1 MIILAIIM
9 KTQEASNRVEGMKT
23 RLGYLTVI
31 SMAVLIACMPVG
43 ALGQGS
49 GSAKGKPAEKLSK
62 ATSDLVS
69 AINQYK
75 ASVETLIPMY
85 EAALKSANE
94 TLEKRRELFE
104 KGIVSK
110 KDVEAS
116 ELAVKEAQARLDQS
130 RKQITESD
138 HLIAEARAEQEAPRL
153 SPSAPRGGYTA
164 SPAILRYGG
173 SGGWSLSRAAQVQS
187 FFASRFGRALPVS
200 AYGQTAT
207 HNRMGFNHSNS
218 LDVAVH
224 PDSAEGKAL
233 IAYLRSNGIPFI
245 AFRSAVPGAATGAHI
260 HVGYPSSR
268 IG

>member
-1 MIILAIIM
+1 MIILAII
-9 KTQEASNRVEGMKT
+9 KTQEASNRVKGMKT
-23 RLGYLTVI
+23 RLGYFTVI
-31 SMAVLIACMPVG
+31 AMTVLIVCLPVG
-43 ALGQGS
+43 ALGKGS
-49 GSAKGKPAEKLSK
+49 GSAKAKPADKLTK

-94 TLEKRRELFE
+94 TLEKRKELFE

-110 KDVEAS
+110 RDVEAS

-138 HLIAEARAEQEAPRL
+138 HLIAEAKAEQEPPRL

-164 SPAILRYGG
+164 SSAILRYGG
-173 SGGWSLSRAAQVQS
+173 SGGWSLSRASQVQS
-187 FFASRFGRALPVS
+187 FFTSRFGRTLPIS

-218 LDVAVH
+218 IDVAVH

-260 HVGYPSSR
+260 HVGYPSHR